1 MKRVAILT
9 DFINHDPAYSLCGVV
24 GNQIKM
30 LVKNG
35 YKPTVIVKKGFDD
48 KNAYPDCEVISVDPG
63 RTSNTVVIDK
73 ECGAEINSLGL
84 QLRDALL
91 DIDVVLTHDL
101 IYQAALW
108 KYHVACRRVIK
119 DLPNLK
125 WLHWVH
131 SATHTST
138 ANQTGKYKDEL
149 RGKFPNSTIVVFHA
163 EEMVRKAGA
172 FGYEI
177 DEAVILSN
185 PLDLTEGYHP
195 AALEAIKVGGLHK
208 ADAIAVYPARLDRG
222 KQVEIILEIFGGLVA
237 QGLDARVVVVDF
249 HSTAGDKAVYRSQLK
264 KQAQELNVPTIFTS
278 DLKYPQANY
287 HIPHQAV
294 MDLMDYADIFIH
306 PSRSE
311 SDPLT
316 VPEAMW
322 KRCGLMMNFD
332 LPVFR
337 QWDGKALFGKFSSN
351 LDVLTGQPG
360 ETNTEY
366 GNREMYMSE
375 MASKIAYVLRNN
387 PILANHVEV
396 RKTRSLEAHWQNL
409 WAAIES

>member
-1 MKRVAILT
+1 MSNIAILT
-9 DFINHDPAYSLCGVV
+9 DFIGHDPAYSLCGVV
-24 GNQIKM
+24 ANQVKM

-35 YKPTVIVKKGFDD
+35 YKPTVIVKEGFKDD
-48 KNAYPDCEVISVDPG
+48 YPGCEMVSVDPG
-63 RTSNTVVIDK
+63 RTSNSVKVDE
-73 ECGAEINSLGL
+73 ECEDEIHVLER
-84 QLRDALL
+84 QLRAILG

-101 IYQAALW
+101 IYQAAMW
-108 KYHVACRRVIK
+108 KYHVACRRIAK
-119 DLPNLK
+119 ELPNIK

-131 SATHTST
+131 SSTSMNT
-138 ANQTGKYKDEL
+138 ANQTGIYKEEL
-149 RGKFPNSTIVVFHA
+149 KGKFPNSTLVVFHA
-163 EEMVRKAGA
+163 EEMVRKAGS

-177 DEAVILSN
+177 DETVILSN

-195 AALEAIKVGGLHK
+195 AALEAIKLGGLHK

-222 KQVEIILEIFGGLVA
+222 KQIEIVLEVFGGLA
-237 QGLDARVVVVDF
+237 DQDIDARVVVIDF
-249 HSTAGDKAVYRSQLK
+249 HSTAGDKSVYRSHLK
-264 KQAQELNVPTIFTS
+264 AQAEELGVPTIFTS
-278 DLKYPQANY
+278 DLKYPEAKY

-294 MDLMDYADIFIH
+294 LDLMDYADIFIH

-322 KRCGLMMNFD
+322 KRCGLMLNFD

-351 LDVLTGQPG
+351 IDVATGQPG

-366 GNREMYMSE
+366 SSREMYMYE
-375 MASKIAYVLRNN
+375 MASKVAYVLRNN
-387 PILANHVEV
+387 PILANHIEI
-396 RKTRSLEAHWQNL
+396 RKTRSLEAHWQKL

>member
-9 DFINHDPAYSLCGVV
+9 DFASHDPAYSLCGVV
-24 GNQIKM
+24 ANQVKM
-30 LVKNG
+30 LVENG
-35 YKPTVIVKKGFDD
+35 YKPTVIVKEGF
-48 KNAYPDCEVISVDPG
+48 NGIYPGCEVVGVDPG
-63 RTSNTVVIDK
+63 RTSNSVKVDK
-73 ECGAEINSLGL
+73 ECDAEIDSLEQ
-84 QLRDALL
+84 QLRDALG

-101 IYQAALW
+101 IYQASMW
-108 KYHVACRRVIK
+108 KYHVACRRLVK
-119 DLPNLK
+119 DLPNIK

-131 SATHTST
+131 SSTSMNT
-138 ANQTGKYKDEL
+138 ADKTGKYKEEL
-149 RGKFPNSTIVVFHA
+149 KGKFPNSTIVVFHA
-163 EEMVRKAGA
+163 EEMVRKAGS

-222 KQVEIILEIFGGLVA
+222 KQVEIVLEVFGGLAA
-237 QGLDARVVVVDF
+237 QDIDARVVVIDF
-249 HSTAGDKAVYRSQLK
+249 HSTAGDKATYRTNLERM
-264 KQAQELNVPTIFTS
+264 AAELNVPTIFTS
-278 DLKYPQANY
+278 DLQYPNAPY
-287 HIPHQAV
+287 HLPHQAV
-294 MDLMDYADIFIH
+294 LDLMDYADIFIH

-322 KRCGLMMNFD
+322 KRCGLMLNFD
-332 LPVFR
+332 LPLFR

-351 LDVLTGQPG
+351 VDVLTGQPG

-366 GNREMYMSE
+366 SNRDMYMYE
-375 MASKIAYVLRNN
+375 MASKIAYILRNN
-387 PILANHVEV
+387 PVLANHIEV
-396 RKTRSLEAHWQNL
+396 RKTRGLEAHWQKL
-409 WAAIES
+409 WAAIEA

>member
-9 DFINHDPAYSLCGVV
+9 DFVSHDPAYSLCGVV
-24 GNQIKM
+24 ANQVKM

-35 YKPTVIVKKGFDD
+35 YKPTVIVKEGFKDV
-48 KNAYPDCEVISVDPG
+48 YPDCEVVSVDPG
-63 RTSNTVVIDK
+63 RTSNSVKVDDD
-73 ECGAEINSLGL
+73 CSPEIQSLEL
-84 QLRDALL
+84 QLFDILK
-91 DIDVVLTHDL
+91 DIDVILTHDL
-101 IYQAALW
+101 IYQASMW
-108 KYHVACRRVIK
+108 KYHVACRRIAK

-131 SATHTST
+131 SASPMNT
-138 ANQTGKYKDEL
+138 ANQTGIYKEEL
-149 RGKFPNSTIVVFHA
+149 KGKFPNSTIVVFHA

-172 FGYEI
+172 FDYEI

-195 AALEAIKVGGLHK
+195 AALETIKVGGLHK

-222 KQVEIILEIFGGLVA
+222 KQVEIVLDVFGGLAA
-237 QGLDARVVVVDF
+237 QDIDARVVVVDF

-264 KQAQELNVPTIFTS
+264 KQAQELGVPTIFTS
-278 DLKYPQANY
+278 DLKYPEANY

-294 MDLMDYADIFIH
+294 LDLMDYADIFIH

-322 KRCGLMMNFD
+322 KRCGLVLNFD

-351 LDVLTGQPG
+351 IDALTGQPG

-366 GNREMYMSE
+366 SDRNMYMYE
-375 MASKIAYVLRNN
+375 MASKVAYVLRNN
-387 PILANHVEV
+387 PVLANHVEI
-396 RKTRSLEAHWQNL
+396 RKTRSLEAHWQKL